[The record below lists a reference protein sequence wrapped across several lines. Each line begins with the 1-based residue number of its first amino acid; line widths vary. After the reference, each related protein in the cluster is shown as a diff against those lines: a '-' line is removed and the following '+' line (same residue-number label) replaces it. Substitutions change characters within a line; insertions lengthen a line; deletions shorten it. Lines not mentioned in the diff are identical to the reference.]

1 MGYTVL
7 HCNKFIILF
16 TQIIYTTIEYTKAQ
30 PLVEDVRTHGN
41 VHHIREPT
49 DVTGYANA
57 CLQYEKI
64 GQVLKAHSFPPNKPK
79 IANQPAQLQ
88 NKS

>member
-16 TQIIYTTIEYTKAQ
+16 TQIIHTTIEYTKAQ
-30 PLVEDVRTHGN
+30 PLVEDVHTHGN
-41 VHHIREPT
+41 VHHIHEPT

-57 CLQYEKI
+57 CLQYEKNR
-64 GQVLKAHSFPPNKPK
+64 VSFKG
-79 IANQPAQLQ
+79 
-88 NKS
+88 S